1 MSPFQELD
9 AGMIE
14 ELQELDSTGADITT
28 VVDLFRTTSSERVAR
43 LRAAVEN
50 GEVEVVGKTAHSLR
64 GSTSNVGAWRAAEL
78 CGTIELGASR
88 MELPSMETIAE
99 LDNRLA
105 LARVELETVFPTR
118 LDSERP
124 SER

>member
-9 AGMIE
+9 AGMIQ
-14 ELQELDSTGADITT
+14 ELQELDNTGADITM
-28 VVDLFRTTSSERVAR
+28 VVDLFRSTSSERLVR
-43 LRAAVEN
+43 LRAAVES

-78 CGTIELGASR
+78 CESIELGARR
-88 MELPSMETIAE
+88 MELPPMETIEE

-105 LARVELETVFPTR
+105 LARAELETVFPTR